1 MDASPLAAA
10 RRPGW
15 PPQTTSA
22 AALPSH
28 SLEWS
33 AARADLAERAR
44 ERGIEPVT
52 LGLDDDLAALVADAA
67 DGGADALG
75 VAGGD
80 GSLAIGA
87 AASAQ
92 RDLPF
97 ICLPGGTRNHFA
109 LDLGIVRRD
118 LIGSLDAFTVG
129 VERRVDVAEANGRL
143 FLNNVSLGVYGD
155 AVQRPEYRGAKA
167 RTILATADEV
177 LTATAPIPAMHI
189 ADDAGH
195 QHDTPLVVLISNNP
209 YALDK
214 PLVQGSRPGL
224 DTGRLGIIVVDR
236 PDTRPPPVSAWT
248 ASSVD
253 VSASAPLLGGL
264 DGEAITLLPPV
275 RFTIRSKALR
285 VRISAHHSG
294 ISPAA
299 LVSAR

>member
-1 MDASPLAAA
+1 VDPPG
-10 RRPGW
+10 RPVLFINPRSGGGK
-15 PPQTTSA
+15 
-22 AALPSH
+22 
-28 SLEWS
+28 
-33 AARADLAERAR
+33 AARAALADRAR

-52 LGLDDDLAALVADAA
+52 LGPGDDLAALVAEAV

-87 AASAQ
+87 AAAAG

-97 ICLPGGTRNHFA
+97 ICLPAGTRNHFA
-109 LDLGIVRRD
+109 LDLGIARRD
-118 LIGSLDAFTVG
+118 LIGSLDAFTEG
-129 VERRVDVAEANGRL
+129 VERRVDIAEANGRL

-155 AVQRPEYRGAKA
+155 AVQRPEYRGAKVK
-167 RTILATADEV
+167 TILATADKV
-177 LTATAPIPAMHI
+177 LSTTAPTPAMRI
-189 ADDAGH
+189 TDDSGH
-195 QHDTPLVVLISNNP
+195 QHTSPLLVLISNNP
-209 YALDK
+209 YALEK
-214 PLVQGSRPGL
+214 PLVQGSRPRL

-248 ASSVD
+248 ARSVD
-253 VSASAPLLGGL
+253 LSASAQLPAGL
-264 DGEAITLLPPV
+264 DGEAITLVAPV
-275 RFTIRSKALR
+275 RFMIRSEALR